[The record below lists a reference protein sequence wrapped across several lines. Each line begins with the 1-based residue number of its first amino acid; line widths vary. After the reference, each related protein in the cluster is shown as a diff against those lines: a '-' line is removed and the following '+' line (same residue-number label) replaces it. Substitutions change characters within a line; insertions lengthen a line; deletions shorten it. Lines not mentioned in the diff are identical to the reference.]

1 MTAVVYSQREREAM
15 ARGVISHYNPT
26 LIIKHRKRNKKQMLY
41 LVFASKHINTESK
54 PQSIDLMGR
63 CFVCKYE
70 TRKIGVRHD
79 IS

>member
-1 MTAVVYSQREREAM
+1 
-15 ARGVISHYNPT
+15 
-26 LIIKHRKRNKKQMLY
+26 MLY
-41 LVFASKHINTESK
+41 LVFAPKSINTESK
-54 PQSIDLMGR
+54 HQGSDLMGR